1 MIQLKSTNSFEVGS
15 DLSLRTSVG
24 FVLYL
29 SIHLIAMSE
38 TPEKRKQE
46 EEPPEDNKKQYVHI
60 IEIFILFLENLMT
73 K

>member
-1 MIQLKSTNSFEVGS
+1 MIKLKSTNSFEVGS

-29 SIHLIAMSE
+29 SIHLIAMSQ

-46 EEPPEDNKKQYVHI
+46 EEPPEDNKKQYVLVI
-60 IEIFILFLENLMT
+60 DISLLFLENLM
-73 K
+73 KK